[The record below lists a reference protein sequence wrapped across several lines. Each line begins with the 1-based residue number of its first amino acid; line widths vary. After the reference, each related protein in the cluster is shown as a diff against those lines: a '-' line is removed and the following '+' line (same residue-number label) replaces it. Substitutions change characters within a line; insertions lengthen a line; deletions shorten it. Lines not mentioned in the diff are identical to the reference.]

1 MKSPS
6 SAFRHYPSAAFWG
19 PSLSFWPSSN
29 CRFYCWPL
37 VGYFLWWLLA
47 NLQFL
52 EAGFQPWQVTH
63 GCQCPGDKAPVLSQR
78 LVLNTPECPHLGW
91 HIPSLPG
98 SRMTVVWVP
107 ELNPTNYKSER
118 QEAMCGQVI
127 LQIQCYLE
135 FLMKNRCIWG
145 VPVVA
150 QW

>member
-1 MKSPS
+1 
-6 SAFRHYPSAAFWG
+6 
-19 PSLSFWPSSN
+19 
-29 CRFYCWPL
+29 
-37 VGYFLWWLLA
+37 
-47 NLQFL
+47 
-52 EAGFQPWQVTH
+52 
-63 GCQCPGDKAPVLSQR
+63 
-78 LVLNTPECPHLGW
+78 
-91 HIPSLPG
+91 
-98 SRMTVVWVP
+98 MTVVWVP